1 MSSGALLISLCKH
14 MYNCLFIGCLLVY
27 QYRCNCTD
35 KIAYVFFIYIS
46 YVLPQCI
53 LIKFDGKPYSNTEE
67 TFVMLLVE
75 LDGMSQ
81 SWTLTAALLDK
92 SYGNPTHVF
101 GTCFLFGRS
110 HFLGID
116 LLRFFLGV
124 VPILVGIE
132 ASGFV
137 LISFSHAASIKFN
150 LTFCLPFSLPLTRVL
165 IFQGDVSELTEWTV
179 SCLIWD
185 FG

>member
-1 MSSGALLISLCKH
+1 M
-14 MYNCLFIGCLLVY
+14 
-27 QYRCNCTD
+27 
-35 KIAYVFFIYIS
+35 
-46 YVLPQCI
+46 
-53 LIKFDGKPYSNTEE
+53 
-67 TFVMLLVE
+67 
-75 LDGMSQ
+75 
-81 SWTLTAALLDK
+81 
-92 SYGNPTHVF
+92 F

-165 IFQGDVSELTEWTV
+165 IFQGDVSELTE
-179 SCLIWD
+179 
-185 FG
+185 